1 MIFSTLFVTLVSLA
15 TWTEPVSASLRIT
28 ADHHSFGGVNYPQLQ
43 FFAPEHRDNTI
54 REIIKSGARV
64 IRLFIRPDD
73 LHPDPEPE
81 LGSFDKSLLDQF
93 DDTLAAI
100 HHLSKGQMKVII
112 APHDAH
118 ALRGSNDVPC
128 DAYCKDLGG
137 YFLDFYSS
145 DKYRE
150 LYKTRLE
157 VFFKHYPSKNF
168 DGRSWGSLSE
178 VILGVDIQ
186 NQPFSGIFPIPAG
199 ESWICDMASHLKFT
213 LGLDASS
220 IAVISGGVSG
230 AQKPDEWQNFPDSVF
245 DCKAIDII
253 GIHGYFSK
261 QHDATAGT
269 PWANMFVP
277 GNTLTGRAKGKKK
290 GDGKLLL
297 VEEWS
302 YVHNDDFGLFYK
314 QEALFDQG
322 NALNYRGIP
331 WLYSHL
337 TTVEEGK
344 TARINPLQPS
354 YTSWTALKQVLKA
367 AQTAR
372 SNFNWSTYLPAP
384 FSIKPLT
391 EDEKTAQKLRS
402 MLTNSN
408 TQEFA
413 IQPLGLSNITSI
425 PLNPFVLDQSD
436 CTFGCEG
443 HLCSAQDSCLP
454 HLFCKNSICTSDSA
468 QPGKIGDMCTS
479 KTPCQPHLSC
489 SAGKCQPCTARTTI
503 QPPTQKRKRSIPN
516 EPSPLPT
523 RREYEDQLLGGP
535 IRPNSLTGQCHTDSL
550 PHLFSTLPPRIA
562 LSSSNPPPPIC
573 LPPTHHPAPC
583 TSPSHCSADEYCSW
597 GSCVACTSADA
608 CLGSSCRSN
617 NKCKTG
623 YCNDHGR
630 CDYPSARIK
639 KSFGPGGAK
648 MGKVKRVPG
657 VPRGHES
664 GPARVR
670 DEAMRIVIPEEE
682 VMNTAAAA
690 AAMGKV

>member
-1 MIFSTLFVTLVSLA
+1 MIFSTLLVTLVSLA
-15 TWTEPVSASLRIT
+15 TLTEPVSASLRIT
-28 ADHHSFGGVNYPQLQ
+28 VDHHSFGGVNYPQLQ

-54 REIIKSGARV
+54 KEIIKSGARV

-81 LGSFDKSLLDQF
+81 LGSFDRSLLDQF

-168 DGRSWGSLSE
+168 DGRPWGTLSE

-337 TTVEEGK
+337 TTIEEGK
-344 TARINPLQPS
+344 TARINPIQPS

-372 SNFNWSTYLPAP
+372 SNFNWSTYLPPP

-413 IQPLGLSNITSI
+413 IQRLGLSNITSI
-425 PLNPFVLDQSD
+425 PLNPFVLEQSD

-443 HLCSAQDSCLP
+443 HLCDAQDGCLP
-454 HLFCKNSICTSDSA
+454 HLFCKNSICTNDST

-479 KTPCQPHLSC
+479 KTPCQPHLLC
-489 SAGKCQPCTARTTI
+489 SAGKCQSCTARPTI
-503 QPPTQKRKRSIPN
+503 QPPAQKRKRSIPN
-516 EPSPLPT
+516 EPLPLPSQQ
-523 RREYEDQLLGGP
+523 EYEAQHRGP
-535 IRPNSLTGQCHTDSL
+535 ILSHALTGTCHTDALPSL
-550 PHLFSTLPPRIA
+550 FASLRPRIA

-573 LPPTHHPAPC
+573 LPPSHHAAPC
-583 TSPSHCSADEYCSW
+583 TSPSHCSADEYCNW
-597 GSCVACTSADA
+597 GSCAACTSADA

-630 CDYPSARIK
+630 CDYSSARIK
-639 KSFGPGGAK
+639 KNLGPGGAK
-648 MGKVKRVPG
+648 MGKGKRIPG

-670 DEAMRIVIPEEE
+670 DEAMRIVIPEEG

-690 AAMGKV
+690 AAMGKA